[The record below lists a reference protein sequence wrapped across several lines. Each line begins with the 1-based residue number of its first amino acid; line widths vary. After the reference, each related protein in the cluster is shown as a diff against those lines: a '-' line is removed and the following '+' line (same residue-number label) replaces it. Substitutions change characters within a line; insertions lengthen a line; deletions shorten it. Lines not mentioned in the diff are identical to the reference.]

1 MIVKEIKCLTW
12 VFYRKAEH
20 FFFNVNVIEILFCA
34 QKGVK
39 VSTAKFLI
47 EVFILEK
54 GISDLKRKRN
64 QGNIIQGQ
72 LNAKGYIRKIK

>member
-12 VFYRKAEH
+12 VFCIAEH
-20 FFFNVNVIEILFCA
+20 FVFNVNVIEILFCA

-54 GISDLKRKRN
+54 GISD
-64 QGNIIQGQ
+64 
-72 LNAKGYIRKIK
+72 